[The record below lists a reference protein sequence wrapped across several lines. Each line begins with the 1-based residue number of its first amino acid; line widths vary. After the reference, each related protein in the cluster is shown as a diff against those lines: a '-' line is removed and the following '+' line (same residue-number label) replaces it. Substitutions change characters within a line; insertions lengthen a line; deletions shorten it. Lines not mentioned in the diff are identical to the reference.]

1 LTLFLE
7 WVQGRGLAR
16 REVGSRIQAHILF
29 QKDGAIVILPQGIS
43 GNPLLCGYVTPASV
57 TLPQWGTLLAMAITW
72 ARSKTVVVAGCE
84 PKQITV
90 ELNPQA
96 LHTLVQESVQVQV
109 ALEGFF
115 RPLQILKS
123 H

>member
-1 LTLFLE
+1 M
-7 WVQGRGLAR
+7 R
-16 REVGSRIQAHILF
+16 RPIEAHILF
-29 QKDGAIVILPQGIS
+29 QKDGAIVILHQGIL
-43 GNPLLCGYVTPASV
+43 GNPLLFRYVTPASV
-57 TLPQWGTLLAMAITW
+57 ALPQWGTLLVMAITW
-72 ARSKTVVVAGCE
+72 VRSKTIAMAGCE